1 MSPPVRVVRLTGPCI
16 SVKRP
21 INYTP
26 FDVVDGCCENT
37 AHPGVVVLCARSM
50 TSQHITTLKTP
61 HFDTFTPPSW
71 AIIGSLRRLT
81 TMSANP
87 LQDNCKIKKLSPLK
101 LCLSK
106 MSSLATLNL
115 YCYNR
120 LENRILIIVS
130 LIARIIASSA
140 SPRGVVTF
148 PDLGDQAVQVGCNEY

>member
-26 FDVVDGCCENT
+26 FDVVDGCCENRT
-37 AHPGVVVLCARSM
+37 PRSRCPLCAIYDKP
-50 TSQHITTLKTP
+50 THYNLKDAP
-61 HFDTFTPPSW
+61 FRHLSW
-71 AIIGSLRRLT
+71 AIIGSLRRKT
-81 TMSANP
+81 ATSANP

-140 SPRGVVTF
+140 SPRQVVTF
-148 PDLGDQAVQVGCNEY
+148 PDLGDLREAVQVGCNEY